1 MIEYELSCTQVLDFE
16 PMELIIVSSLPFSRL
31 KTLKN
36 INFVNLLNQ
45 IILASNIA
53 RTRAHNFDRKRS
65 NLFISI
71 ISGNFLF
78 LALIFLLF
86 IAKVHPSL
94 PSNKNQVPVFAPT
107 LFFCLDGKYV
117 GNKTAKIHPNIWQS
131 KFKYFWKISSLRLD
145 VHPSRDGKSSIYA
158 LMFIPQV
165 TQKSSVYALMFIPQV
180 TQKSSVYALMFIPRG
195 TIVPNSLIH
204 SDSRTWRHT
213 NKLHCIV

>member
-1 MIEYELSCTQVLDFE
+1 
-16 PMELIIVSSLPFSRL
+16 MELIIVSSLPFSRL

-45 IILASNIA
+45 IILASNIV

-94 PSNKNQVPVFAPT
+94 PSNKNQVPVFAAT
-107 LFFCLDGKYV
+107 LFFVLMENMLEIKW
-117 GNKTAKIHPNIWQS
+117 PNSIQTFDNS
-131 KFKYFWKISSLRLD
+131 SSSIS
-145 VHPSRDGKSSIYA
+145 GKSLLYA
-158 LMFIPQV
+158 LMFIPQGTANLLFLPWCSSLMGPKNILFTLWCSSLV
-165 TQKSSVYALMFIPQV
+165 APSSQTPWSTQIHAPGDIPINSIALF
-180 TQKSSVYALMFIPRG
+180 
-195 TIVPNSLIH
+195 
-204 SDSRTWRHT
+204 
-213 NKLHCIV
+213 